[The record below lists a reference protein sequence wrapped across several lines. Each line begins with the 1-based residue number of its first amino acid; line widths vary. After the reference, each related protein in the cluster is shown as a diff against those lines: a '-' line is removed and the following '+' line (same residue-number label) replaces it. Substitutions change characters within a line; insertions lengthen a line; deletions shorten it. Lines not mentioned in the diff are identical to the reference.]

1 MVGERERE
9 REWRERGVL
18 HFKYNACTGKGEF
31 RGLQCC
37 LYPHIALLPEE
48 RVW

>member
-1 MVGERERE
+1 MGERESGE
-9 REWRERGVL
+9 EEVSFI
-18 HFKYNACTGKGEF
+18 FKYNACTGKGEF